1 MRNPKEIK
9 EEGKTLLFANYL
21 PFVLVALIL
30 ALEINRYMAVFVQ
43 KKSN

>member
-30 ALEINRYMAVFVQ
+30 AFILVVALRPRYGY
-43 KKSN
+43 